1 MAKKRLFQGIAAL
14 ISVMVLAWLFYQLP
28 PVKERLSWRID
39 FALTYLRGMAKPV
52 DSLPTP
58 LAQSGPSPT
67 ASLTPIPLTPTPTPT
82 ALPDL
87 PSPTPTFTPTPR
99 PESASLPAPTW
110 EQQDINNCGPASLAM
125 HLRMFGWQG
134 DQFDISAVIKPVRE
148 DRNVNVE
155 ELAYYVRTQ
164 AGWLNILYRVGGTLE
179 QLKSFI
185 AAGLPVMIEE
195 SFIFEEPFWPNDD
208 LWAAHYQLLT
218 GYDDAAGVFT
228 AQDSY
233 YGADQRIAY
242 AALDENWKIFN
253 RVYILLYLPQQE
265 TLVRELL
272 GEDWEVDTNRR
283 KALAAAQ
290 AEVEANPEDAY
301 AWFNI
306 GTNQVYFEQYGQAAE
321 AYDQARTFSLP
332 QRMLRYQFG
341 PFFAYFHTGRI
352 DELMALTGYALE
364 RTPNAEEALLWH
376 GWGLY
381 RQGDTNGAIADWQA
395 ALEANPNYLDARYA
409 LDFVGAAP

>member
-1 MAKKRLFQGIAAL
+1 MAKKRLFQGVVTLAG
-14 ISVMVLAWLFYQLP
+14 VMVLAWLFYQLP

-39 FALTYLRGMAKPV
+39 FALTYLRGVVSPV
-52 DSLPTP
+52 KSLPTP
-58 LAQSGPSPT
+58 LAQSGPRPT
-67 ASLTPIPLTPTPTPT
+67 ASPTTIPATQTSTPT
-82 ALPDL
+82 ALPDA

-99 PESASLPAPTW
+99 PGSASLPAPTW

-134 DQFDISAVIKPVRE
+134 DQFDVSAVIKPVRE

-164 AGWLNILYRVGGTLE
+164 AGWLNIIYRVGGTLE
-179 QLKSFI
+179 QLKTFI

-195 SFIFEEPFWPNDD
+195 SFRFEEPFWLNDD

-218 GYDDAAGVFT
+218 GYDDTAGVFT

-233 YGADQRIAY
+233 YGADQRIPY
-242 AALDENWKIFN
+242 TELDENWKIFN

-272 GEDWEVDTNRR
+272 GADWDVDTNRR

-290 AEVEANPEDAY
+290 ADAEANPEDAY

-321 AYDQARTFSLP
+321 AYDKARTFNLP

-341 PFFAYFHTGRI
+341 PFFAYFHSGRI
-352 DELMALTGYALE
+352 EELMALTGYALE

-381 RQGDTNGAIADWQA
+381 RQGDTSRAIAEWRA